1 MKIPAGSLI
10 PNVMTVRA
18 ALIVSARRIEEIK
31 DQAAE
36 GDEGHR
42 TEGEWVGRRWHS
54 LKREEMSSVPPMV
67 VKGERWEIRAVR
79 LEEGRGRKMRK
90 KVVSTV

>member
-10 PNVMTVRA
+10 PKVMTVRA

-36 GDEGHR
+36 GEEGHKM
-42 TEGEWVGRRWHS
+42 EGEWVGRRWHS

-79 LEEGRGRKMRK
+79 LKVEKRRKGGKGR
-90 KVVSTV
+90 